1 MAPAVLHAHSEF
13 SVRDSLLRVEDLPR
27 LAKAHGWDAVALTDH
42 GALEGT
48 WAFKN
53 ACRKE
58 GIKAISGIEIYITVP
73 EEVIGARKSKSYH
86 LTVLAKNANGFS
98 SICKQLSAAHRDH
111 YLGQK
116 KHAVWTY
123 ENIFALEDVIILS
136 GCYSS
141 PFWRDHAS
149 AADDLARFVARFGED
164 FFFEC
169 QALWDWDGQIFLNPV
184 IYEMS
189 KVFKRPLV
197 VTPDCHFGSSDES
210 CFHEALLAV
219 ASGQP
224 VGSKKAWTFST
235 KLNFIMTPDQ
245 MVEGLSRAGIPHY
258 EARKAVENTD
268 LVSAR
273 CKDWDWNE
281 LPKPELPTV
290 VGNMREL
297 AFAGLA
303 AKGLETAI
311 YKERLE
317 YELKNFSAGPGI
329 EQYMLLVRECV
340 MLLKEKGAR
349 IGPRG
354 SVGGSL
360 VAYAMGITS
369 IDPIYHKLLS
379 ERFFVPGRTT
389 APDIDLDI
397 ASSFRS
403 QVPEIL
409 RTRFGPENVAQIS
422 NYGSFGLRQSIRDAA
437 RAYGIDLKRE
447 ISEVEFRKILS
458 DHGNLEENVKLEDIP
473 TWVELSRTRPDAGEF
488 ARKLRGRIRQFGAH
502 AGGFVIS
509 TIPLTEGR
517 SAIVSRGKDKAL
529 VWDMEAAEKLGFV
542 KIDFLGLDALEAIGR
557 IEESLKID
565 LGTIPMDDPKVYAD
579 LAGGHTAGVPQ
590 FLTSGLKNFLS
601 HLRPACFEDLAWAT
615 AAFRP
620 GALGQ
625 FKPEELAHEYRT
637 NPDNLIVYQEDIMAI
652 CVYMAGFSWMDADK
666 VRKIVAKKEG
676 KSEWAKW
683 ASVFAEGCVR
693 LGSMDSAAALALW
706 GRLEEFC
713 RYAFPRAHAVAYSAN
728 SYKVAWS
735 KRNHPLETFVALL
748 SSDPDAADVLKEEAE
763 HFGVAVLPP
772 DPNRSAVDQWVISG
786 KDILTPLTHAR
797 GSDLRI
803 AKLIVKTRDEVGPFF
818 SEEDFVARFTKY
830 KTSKDLSANL
840 FGRGSELFS
849 ALAKP
854 VKAQWKD
861 FIEEKKNCTACQ
873 LRSQPACHKVVPIE
887 INQTNILIVGES
899 PGWQEDKAGSPF
911 VGPSGTEYLWP
922 ELEKHGIKREDVCVT
937 NVAGCR
943 PDYKAID
950 SKAELEK
957 LMVGCGWSIREVEL
971 LKPPLILAVGRK
983 AWEKLGGEGGI
994 TKVNGSVMENHGA
1007 RIVACL
1013 HPAFVMRDPVM
1024 RPEFDRAIAKFAKLY
1039 KEITEK
1045 SPKTRKDSTVEAKT
1059 P

>member
-1 MAPAVLHAHSEF
+1 MPSVLHAHSEY

-27 LAKAHGWDAVALTDH
+27 LAKAHGWDAVSLTDH

-58 GIKAISGIEIYITVP
+58 GIKAICGIEIYISVP

-98 SICKQLSAAHRDH
+98 SICKQLSKAHRDH

-141 PFWRDHAS
+141 PFWRDHPA
-149 AADDLARFVARFGED
+149 AADDLARFVERFGDD

-189 KVFKRPLV
+189 KVFNRPLV

-219 ASGQP
+219 ASGDP
-224 VGSKKAWTFST
+224 VGSPKAWKFST
-235 KLNFIMTPDQ
+235 KLNFIMTPDE
-245 MVEGLSRAGIPHY
+245 MAEGLSRAGIPADV
-258 EARKAVENTD
+258 ARQAVENTD

-290 VGNMREL
+290 DGSMREL

-303 AKGLETAI
+303 AKGLNSDE
-311 YKERLE
+311 YRDRLE

-340 MLLKEKGAR
+340 RLLKDKGAR

-360 VAYAMGITS
+360 VAYTMGITS
-369 IDPIYHKLLS
+369 VDPIYHKLLS

-397 ASSFRS
+397 ASSFRV

-409 RTRFGPENVAQIS
+409 RQRFGSENVAQIS
-422 NYGSFGLRQSIRDAA
+422 NYGSFGLRQAIRDAA
-437 RAYGIDLKRE
+437 RAYGIVLKRE
-447 ISEVEFRKILS
+447 LSEVEFRGILS
-458 DHGNLEENVKLEDIP
+458 AHGNLEENVQLDEVP
-473 TWVELSRTRPDAGEF
+473 TWIELSRVRPDAGEF
-488 ARKLRGRIRQFGAH
+488 AKKLRGRIRQFGAH

-509 TIPLTEGR
+509 TTPLTEGR

-565 LGTIPMDDPKVYAD
+565 LGTIPMDDVHVYDD
-579 LAGGHTAGVPQ
+579 LASGHTAGVPQ

-601 HLRPACFEDLAWAT
+601 HLRPTCFEDLAWAT

-625 FKPEELAHEYRT
+625 FKPEELAYEYRT

-676 KSEWAKW
+676 KIEWREWAPRF
-683 ASVFAEGCVR
+683 SEGCVKQ
-693 LGSMDSAAALALW
+693 GSMDADAALALW

-728 SYKVAWS
+728 SYKVAWA
-735 KRNHPLETFVALL
+735 KRNHPLEAFVALL
-748 SSDPDAADVLKEEAE
+748 NSDPDAAEALKEEAE
-763 HFGVAVLPP
+763 HFGMSVMPA
-772 DPNRSAVDQWVISG
+772 DPNHSNIEEWVISG
-786 KDILTPLTHAR
+786 KSILAPLSHV
-797 GSDLRI
+797 SDLRV
-803 AKLIVKTRDEVGPFF
+803 AKLIVRMREEGPFF
-818 SEEDFVARFTKY
+818 SELNFIARLSAY
-830 KTSKDLSANL
+830 KTSPDLSKRL
-840 FGRGSELFS
+840 FGRTMECYNP
-849 ALAKP
+849 LAKP
-854 VKAQWKD
+854 VKVQWKD
-861 FIEEKKNCTACQ
+861 YIEDKKNCTQCE
-873 LRSQPACHKVVPIE
+873 LRQYCRKVVPPE
-887 INQTNILIVGES
+887 INNSNILIVGES
-899 PGWQEDKAGSPF
+899 PGWEEDKAGLAF
-911 VGPSGTEYLWP
+911 VGRSGTEYLWP
-922 ELEKHGIKREDVCVT
+922 ELEKHGIKREDVSIT
-937 NVAGCR
+937 NTAACA
-943 PDYKAID
+943 PNYKKID
-950 SKAELEK
+950 DKTKIEK
-957 LMVGCGWSIREVEL
+957 LILKCPWVPEEIKK
-971 LKPPLILAVGRK
+971 LKPPLVLAVGRK
-983 AWEKLGGEGGI
+983 AWQMLGGEGGI
-994 TKVNGSVMENHGA
+994 TKVNGTVLEKEGM
-1007 RIVACL
+1007 RIVACI

-1059 P
+1059 T